1 MNVST
6 QHAPTPDPQDL
17 WHYPRRTRK
26 VFPNHF
32 SIKDIPHEYVD
43 EDGDEEDES
52 WGEDVEAREDGH
64 QSQLEPR
71 ELDFPPTNIIKLAHV
86 NNNPNM

>member
-1 MNVST
+1 
-6 QHAPTPDPQDL
+6 
-17 WHYPRRTRK
+17 
-26 VFPNHF
+26 
-32 SIKDIPHEYVD
+32 
-43 EDGDEEDES
+43 
-52 WGEDVEAREDGH
+52 VEAREDGH